1 MLCTSLPIL
10 DVLTRRDPSSPVN
23 STALWASDWPP
34 KWGLIL
40 QYTLMLSEPH
50 ENSKYNTFSGS
61 IIKDLVFFQNSV
73 IPTSSIRNSCDQVIK
88 QFKIPSPLWLYHVYI
103 FPCSKHVSDVR
114 CSSLYGFNKVLIDIF
129 LVICHFFSKLLGT
142 HYVFRFKDVIES
154 CFFLI
159 HVSN

>member
-1 MLCTSLPIL
+1 MLCTSLSIL

-50 ENSKYNTFSGS
+50 ENSKYNTFSGT

-73 IPTSSIRNSCDQVIK
+73 IPTSSIRNSCDQVICK
-88 QFKIPSPLWLYHVYI
+88 NNVLERKKS
-103 FPCSKHVSDVR
+103 VSF
-114 CSSLYGFNKVLIDIF
+114 LLIAY
-129 LVICHFFSKLLGT
+129 S
-142 HYVFRFKDVIES
+142 
-154 CFFLI
+154 
-159 HVSN
+159 VSNTQQQIKCKAYKVQTLKKIIIPH